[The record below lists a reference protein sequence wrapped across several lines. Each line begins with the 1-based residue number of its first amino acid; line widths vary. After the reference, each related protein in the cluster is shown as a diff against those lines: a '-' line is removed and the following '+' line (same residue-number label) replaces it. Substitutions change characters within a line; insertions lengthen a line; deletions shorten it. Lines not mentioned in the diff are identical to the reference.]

1 MDSSYKAVTSH
12 TLWFRL
18 SRPAARAAQAVTAS
32 GCHGPEL
39 KGRWPHHTAPRRPRL
54 ATGATRALLRSLA
67 YAFDDTPEAYGVLN
81 LVRRVQPSATGRR
94 EQRTQEATPLALR
107 YAWGAKLVR
116 SHRTLSVGVVRSAPC
131 VRGALR
137 CRLLRRLGRL
147 GRRALRSGLACPLL
161 LRCGVRLRVA
171 LFEVRERI
179 ARLLRAENPG
189 ATLRRCR
196 TRVRLAQ
203 VRAYDLTGDSER
215 SSQVL
220 GAERLSRSHCNH
232 LTFGVRFGSTLPRR
246 GVERRTRPIG
256 IARSVRCFGGDR
268 CAVHGYSVARATQRT
283 PVVTAYTRP
292 KARRTY
298 VRTLRTQCV
307 GTRVPRYCLCTPP
320 SAPPRVARH
329 DSFADARERSELS
342 LEFPRKSLSYA

>member
-67 YAFDDTPEAYGVLN
+67 YAFDDTPEAYGVLHF
-81 LVRRVQPSATGRR
+81 VRCVQPSVTGSR

-107 YAWGAKLVR
+107 YAWGAELVR
-116 SHRTLSVGVVRSAPC
+116 SHRRACSPRYSRASTPINASTIMVRLSVELGRSVPR
-131 VRGALR
+131 VRGTLR

-147 GRRALRSGLACPLL
+147 GRRALRRALASALL

-171 LFEVRERI
+171 LLEVRERI
-179 ARLLRAENPG
+179 ARLLRAKNPS

-196 TRVRLAQ
+196 TRVRLTQ
-203 VRAYDLTGDSER
+203 VRAHDLTGDSER
-215 SSQVL
+215 SSQIL
-220 GAERLSRSHCNH
+220 GTERLSRSHCNH

-256 IARSVRCFGGDR
+256 IVRSVRCFGGDR
-268 CAVHGYSVARATQRT
+268 CAVHGYSVARRYATRNGST
-283 PVVTAYTRP
+283 HR
-292 KARRTY
+292 
-298 VRTLRTQCV
+298 L
-307 GTRVPRYCLCTPP
+307 
-320 SAPPRVARH
+320 
-329 DSFADARERSELS
+329 
-342 LEFPRKSLSYA
+342 